1 MKTINKKEKLIKI
14 LRNRNFKL
22 FQKYIQFSVSFNIS
36 FKANL
41 SGANLSRADLSGADL
56 SGADLNWAN
65 LSGAVLSGAN
75 LSRADL
81 NWANLSGADLNWA
94 NLSGADLS
102 GANLSGANLDFS
114 VLHFSCK
121 SLHFKSDLKIRTQ
134 IAFHF
139 ASLITH
145 AENTTDEEKEIY
157 TKMLDYAN
165 RFHRTDVERLKP
177 L

>member
-1 MKTINKKEKLIKI
+1 MKKISKKEELIQI

-22 FQKYIQFSVSFNIS
+22 FQRYIQFSVSFDIN

-41 SGANLSRADLSGADL
+41 SCADLRE
-56 SGADLNWAN
+56 AN
-65 LSGAVLSGAN
+65 
-75 LSRADL
+75 
-81 NWANLSGADLNWA
+81 
-94 NLSGADLS
+94 LS
-102 GANLSGANLDFS
+102 GANLSGANLSCADLREADLSCADLREANLREANLSGANLDYS

-145 AENTTDEEKEIY
+145 AENVTDEEKEIY
-157 TKMLDYAN
+157 TKILDYVN
-165 RFHRTDVERLKP
+165 KFHRNDVERLKP

>member
-1 MKTINKKEKLIKI
+1 MKKISKKEELIQI

-22 FQKYIQFSVSFNIS
+22 FQRYIQFSVSFDIN

-41 SGANLSRADLSGADL
+41 SCADLRE
-56 SGADLNWAN
+56 AN
-65 LSGAVLSGAN
+65 
-75 LSRADL
+75 
-81 NWANLSGADLNWA
+81 
-94 NLSGADLS
+94 LS
-102 GANLSGANLDFS
+102 GANLSGANLSCADLREADLSCADLSWANLSCADLREADLSCADLREANLREANLSGANLDYS

-145 AENTTDEEKEIY
+145 AENVTDEEKEIY
-157 TKMLDYAN
+157 TKILDYVN
-165 RFHRTDVERLKP
+165 KFHRNDVERLKP